1 MANTSRIVAAVTN
14 SDLMKSRITSW
25 RLPFF
30 PYRPLSLQ
38 GPRMSSAMNSALL
51 GTKTLK
57 VDDPT
62 F

>member
-1 MANTSRIVAAVTN
+1 MANSLRIVAAVTN
-14 SDLMKSRITSW
+14 SDLMESRITSW

-30 PYRPLSLQ
+30 PYPLQ
-38 GPRMSSAMNSALL
+38 GPRMSSAMNSVLL